1 MKNAIY
7 FLLFSLILISC
18 GSGDP
23 KPDQAAQK
31 LEELSKRDW
40 KIQSVERDG
49 IDYTSFY
56 TNFKI
61 TISGTKQLL
70 TYQTFNRPSKSPWM
84 ASGTAVFGDQISKQL
99 ILNPNT
105 AYELDVDY
113 ETNATRLEMR
123 FYFEGEG
130 YNARVS
136 QVKGPWIFVFVP
148 VN

>member
-7 FLLFSLILISC
+7 FLLSLFLMSC

-40 KIQSVERDG
+40 KIESVERDG

-61 TISGTKQLL
+61 TISGTKELL
-70 TYQTFNRPSKSPWM
+70 TYQTFNRPAKSPWM
-84 ASGTAVFGDQISKQL
+84 ASGTAIFGDQISKQL

-105 AYELDVDY
+105 DDELSVDY
-113 ETNATRLEMR
+113 EANAKRLEIR
-123 FYFEGEG
+123 FLFDGDG
-130 YNARVS
+130 YNARVE